1 MIVAT
6 AILINALAGGAWRRL
21 LGGWLHLHRYVT
33 IPLGLFLAWPLFV
46 AFPWPIAGLLA
57 GLAVLFFVPGHQTA
71 DNSVFVRYGPFGA
84 GYWLAHRYLDEKEWA
99 RRGWPASGFVDGWMA
114 LGELFLGA
122 TFWGTVALVGLA
134 L

>member
-1 MIVAT
+1 MT
-6 AILINALAGGAWRRL
+6 ILLACLANAVLGALWRRW
-21 LGGWLHLHRYVT
+21 LGSDHPGRWIVLPV
-33 IPLGLFLAWPLFV
+33 GLFLTWPLFV

-84 GYWLAHRYLDEKEWA
+84 GYWLAHRYLDEKEWT
-99 RRGWPASGFVDGWMA
+99 RRGWPTSGFVDGWMA

-122 TFWGTVALVGLA
+122 TFWGILPAILFV
-134 L
+134 